1 MKRAG
6 LVWTRPGPARQPLNR
21 DRIVATALAV
31 ADAEGLA
38 ALSMRRLA
46 TELGAG
52 AMSLYRHVQD
62 KEELLDLMADEVY
75 AEIALPAPASG
86 SWDDNL
92 RLIARQTRAAM
103 RSHAWFAAVAVTR
116 PPIGPNALAHLDSSL
131 RALSGLG
138 RSLVEVSRL
147 LGTVT
152 SFVTGVVAAELA
164 EEDARRR
171 DKLTEQQWQETFGPY
186 IEEAMASGR
195 YPMLAELA
203 RADTDPRSPDDQFEF
218 GLECLIAGIAAKSGS
233 ARASRGRKAAR
244 PDKPR
249 E

>member
-6 LVWTRPGPARQPLNR
+6 VVWTRPSTARR
-21 DRIVATALAV
+21 DRPQLSRERIVATAIAV

-38 ALSMRRLA
+38 ALSMRRIA

-75 AEIALPAPASG
+75 AEIALPSSG

-92 RLIARQTRAAM
+92 RLIARQTRAVM

-138 RSLVEVSRL
+138 R
-147 LGTVT
+147 
-152 SFVTGVVAAELA
+152 
-164 EEDARRR
+164 
-171 DKLTEQQWQETFGPY
+171 P
-186 IEEAMASGR
+186 
-195 YPMLAELA
+195 
-203 RADTDPRSPDDQFEF
+203 
-218 GLECLIAGIAAKSGS
+218 
-233 ARASRGRKAAR
+233 
-244 PDKPR
+244 
-249 E
+249 